1 MTKKIIALFSL
12 LVFALL
18 IGCGEGEKK
27 NDAPAND
34 QTNVGGLSA
43 FETENGI
50 GPVKTKLTLAAIDND
65 KVTKGSTVFEQKCFS
80 CHRLDQRLVGPP
92 LRDVTKRRTPE
103 FIVNMVMNP
112 LEMQEKHPVAKQLL
126 AEYLTQMT
134 YQNISM
140 EEAFQLL
147 DYLRS
152 EAEKQ
157 PASTTK

>member
-1 MTKKIIALFSL
+1 MTKKIISIFSL
-12 LVFALL
+12 IMFAFI

-43 FETENGI
+43 FESENGV
-50 GPVKTKLTLAAIDND
+50 GPIKAKLDLAAIDNE
-65 KVTKGSTVFEQKCFS
+65 KVKSGTTIFEQKCFS

-92 LRDVTKRRTPE
+92 LREVTKRRTPE
-103 FIVNMVMNP
+103 FVLNMILNP

-134 YQNISM
+134 FQNVSM

-152 EAEKQ
+152 ESEK